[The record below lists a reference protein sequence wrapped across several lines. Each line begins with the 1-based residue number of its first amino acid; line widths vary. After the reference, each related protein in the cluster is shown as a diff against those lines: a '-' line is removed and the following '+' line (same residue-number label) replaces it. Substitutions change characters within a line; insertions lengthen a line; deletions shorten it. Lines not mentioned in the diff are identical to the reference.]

1 MRIIE
6 GLELKAIR
14 MLTCNRVMMSWHGGK
29 MLQTKGPWGNSYHSY
44 RVTCPSHVTKRT
56 STAPVMLPLK
66 SLSVMYSRTR
76 SSFRRGV
83 TPMAAVPTSWCS
95 KSSQK
100 ISLSYQQKVGIQR
113 GSKGF
118 KLLLALIMTYL
129 TLPYVVEWKFCF
141 CCNLCPPPWPS
152 DRPAGQQRPTSLR
165 SDRWTS
171 EWTTAS
177 AKNRLQHSVT
187 VQISIKY
194 P

>member
-1 MRIIE
+1 MVAKCCRQ
-6 GLELKAIR
+6 KD
-14 MLTCNRVMMSWHGGK
+14 HD
-29 MLQTKGPWGNSYHSY
+29 GPWGNSYHSY

-113 GSKGF
+113 GSQGF

-129 TLPYVVEWKFCF
+129 TLHRRMKVLLLLQPLSSSVTLW
-141 CCNLCPPPWPS
+141 
-152 DRPAGQQRPTSLR
+152 PAGRSAKANIFTKRSLNFCMDH
-165 SDRWTS
+165 SLGQES
-171 EWTTAS
+171 TTA
-177 AKNRLQHSVT
+177 QCHST
-187 VQISIKY
+187 NFHKY